1 LKKPLSKAK
10 SEEFIA
16 PHSLP
21 NVPIQTLLEHS
32 SNNSSNNKVALMD
45 SPIVEIEEEDGEA
58 LLTEVKPRTGSK
70 IVVI

>member
-1 LKKPLSKAK
+1 
-10 SEEFIA
+10 
-16 PHSLP
+16 
-21 NVPIQTLLEHS
+21 
-32 SNNSSNNKVALMD
+32 MD